1 VQSRTLRTAN
11 VRLNRGRSVI
21 SETRSRSSRA
31 GPHNGRHASLD
42 GGDHH
47 GISLGHAISF
57 DGHEMR
63 DSSGRRNPLQL
74 LFADRVRPTS
84 TCCPLADGTQR
95 SPEPLRLQAT
105 PEFGTIATAAAPLA
119 LKEQMVRVERA
130 LPRLEDIGSSAT
142 QRPSN
147 EAATV
152 TQAAD
157 SLLDRRALSNLPV
170 GSV

>member
-11 VRLNRGRSVI
+11 VGLNRGRSVL
-21 SETRSRSSRA
+21 SGTRSRSSRA

-47 GISLGHAISF
+47 GISLGHAISC
-57 DGHEMR
+57 

-105 PEFGTIATAAAPLA
+105 PEFRTIATAAAPLA

-130 LPRLEDIGSSAT
+130 LPRLEDVGSSAT
-142 QRPSN
+142 QRLSN
-147 EAATV
+147 EVATV
-152 TQAAD
+152 TQAVD
-157 SLLDRRALSNLPV
+157 NLLDRRALSNLPV